1 MSGINHIAL
10 NVRELEGTKEFYS
23 HYFGAKANL
32 PHYQN
37 PRTGLETCFLTF
49 SDGSRLE
56 LMAWP
61 EMSEKQLGEKVKGF
75 IHIAFSL
82 GSKEAVDNLTA
93 TLEEDGVLVLSG
105 PRTTGD
111 GYYESLIQDP
121 EGNLVEITV

>member
-1 MSGINHIAL
+1 MTGLSHIAL
-10 NVRELEGTKEFYS
+10 NVRDLERAKRFYVN
-23 HYFGAKANL
+23 YFDAEASF

-49 SDGSRLE
+49 GDGNRLE

-61 EMSEKQLGEKVKGF
+61 EMTKKLLGAKVEGF
-75 IHIAFSL
+75 VHIAFSL
-82 GSKEAVDNLTA
+82 GSTEAVDALTKRLGTNGFA
-93 TLEEDGVLVLSG
+93 VLSG

-121 EGNLVEITV
+121 EGNLIEITV